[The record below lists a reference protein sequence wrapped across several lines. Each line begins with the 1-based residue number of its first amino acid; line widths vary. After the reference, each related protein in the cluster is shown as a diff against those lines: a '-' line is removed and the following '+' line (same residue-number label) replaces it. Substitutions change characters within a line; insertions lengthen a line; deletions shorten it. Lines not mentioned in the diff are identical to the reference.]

1 MQSRLCV
8 KKQSAPTCLEISK
21 VAEDNTAPLSKLK
34 ESVGINLL
42 QNTNIKSGFVYE
54 RKNYFFF
61 LPIKKQLL

>member
-42 QNTNIKSGFVYE
+42 QNTNIKSGIIYE
-54 RKNYFFF
+54 RKNFFF
-61 LPIKKQLL
+61 FTYKKQLL